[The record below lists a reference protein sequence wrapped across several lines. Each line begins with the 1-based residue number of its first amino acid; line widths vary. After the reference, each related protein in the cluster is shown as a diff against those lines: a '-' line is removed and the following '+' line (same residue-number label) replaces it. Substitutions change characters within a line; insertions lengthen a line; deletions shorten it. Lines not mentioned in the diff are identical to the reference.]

1 MKVIITELMSH
12 SSTLLYVTLQH
23 VQFVTEMLYFVI
35 NSRKSRMKK
44 LLVVEIRASSEVIDV
59 RRSSDSEL

>member
-12 SSTLLYVTLQH
+12 SSTLPYVTLQH

-44 LLVVEIRASSEVIDV
+44 LLVVEIRAS
-59 RRSSDSEL
+59 